1 MYQSQYNPSFLK
13 GLCFYFNDVPL
24 DSGKKLSECK
34 LPTECALVC
43 KAFTKVENVEATIT
57 YRDATSKKTTLTK
70 ANSITVKALATE
82 YLTALFGELFDPVL
96 CSVFALCRGDE
107 ELKPEAT
114 LQAAGLSG
122 AVSLVCKAKE
132 LSVKPAGGEVTITVT
147 FQNEKDHPVTMKVES
162 TRTVEW
168 VMETYLGVGLRRGAE
183 V

>member
-1 MYQSQYNPSFLK
+1 MYQSQYNPSLLK

-24 DSGKKLSECK
+24 DSGKKLSE
-34 LPTECALVC
+34 C

-147 FQNEKDHPVTMKVES
+147 FQNEKDHPVTMKVDS

-183 V
+183 A